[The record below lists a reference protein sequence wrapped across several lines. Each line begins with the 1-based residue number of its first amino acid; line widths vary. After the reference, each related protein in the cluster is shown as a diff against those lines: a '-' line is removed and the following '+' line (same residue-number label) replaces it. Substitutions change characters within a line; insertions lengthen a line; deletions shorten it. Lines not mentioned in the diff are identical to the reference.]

1 MTPSE
6 QSESYTP
13 LVPDTV
19 GDREYMPIVI
29 VEGKEYGARDLSAVR
44 SSYAAALE
52 LGAVLAANVGR
63 AGLRGYVVVLTREVP
78 AWEECRS

>member
-1 MTPSE
+1 MRPSE
-6 QSESYTP
+6 QSKSYTP

-29 VEGKEYGARDLSAVR
+29 VEGKEYGARDLSNVR

-52 LGAVLAANVGR
+52 LGVEFVTNVGR
-63 AGLRGYVVVLTREVP
+63 GGYVVVLTREVP